1 MKSDKQVTQQSD
13 IEKQIKDQKSKE
25 GSKVNETQI
34 YENQHDWKQGYGL
47 VSRILMMNLLS
58 ISMNI
63 KRVLKKGLNI
73 NLINLQKLNEDEKCE
88 TTSKKFL
95 ENLEKYQSK
104 QPLKPFA
111 VFKSLI
117 SVFKFKCLTIL
128 FFQMLDASFE
138 IFNSVALNFC
148 IQSLVD
154 NDKGMAY
161 GWAGIMMGS
170 MFISNLLRCYSWSLG
185 FNMNSQ
191 LRAAVINTIYLK
203 ISKLSNFAVRSA
215 NLGKVINLVS
225 SDMNTTELK
234 FIYLFQMIIGVYTIA
249 IALIVLAF
257 RLGPLGMLS
266 IAFLVIILPIQSLI
280 GKVAS
285 RYTSKRVQKSDERIK
300 LINEII
306 EGIRI
311 IKIYGWE
318 EAMKNIINK
327 IRSEEV
333 QLNIKAYAFQFVERA
348 LSSSV
353 ILFSLSLTYIII
365 YYQGSFTLNIATIFS
380 TIQTLSYLKIN
391 VIQFYGQGFSYIF
404 ELQIFLK
411 RFIDIFNIKDIT
423 QQKLECSFE
432 NIQKIQPNELAK
444 FDRFSSFWKTPSF
457 QIKQKTN
464 NQIPSIFNTQA
475 AIQDSESLSV
485 EEINPTLKNLSFGI
499 NKGELLAI
507 VGKVGCGKTTFLQI
521 FLNEIPHFKG
531 YYEVQKLNDQGNPLK
546 ISYVEQ
552 EPYIFS
558 GTVRENILF
567 GSQYDKQWYD
577 HVAKNCCLLQD
588 FNQMDQGDLTFIGER
603 GVNLS
608 GGQKA
613 RICLARAV
621 YSKSDLYLLDD
632 PLSAVDSKVAKELFY
647 SCIKGVLKNK
657 TVILVTH
664 QIHFTRGCDRI
675 VILDE
680 SGSLKKI
687 GNFDEL
693 HQDLK
698 TLTAGQLKFE
708 NVDVNQSANQK
719 LQKRNEQN
727 FADDSNKAQHLLN
740 DSSKKLGINE
750 KEDEEEKEEIQIEEK
765 PKQNQQAKPET
776 VNVTT
781 KTYIKYLSLINQTF
795 FLFPLWLF
803 VFFACAECAFTTFNR
818 SLGYFNDTSDD
829 SKKKLFGFW
838 IGFAFL
844 YMILNGIKYMILSF
858 GIQRGNKNLHKN
870 MLQSLV
876 RAPALFFDRTSSGNL
891 MNKFSNDMSLLDN
904 LLPFCSCDSIE
915 IFSSFLNLMI
925 TCIVFNYYTVIP
937 SIIEGMFLVFF
948 MMYAKDIIVKVR
960 QLDLQQKTP
969 VFSHFSSTLQ
979 GVITIKVY
987 GQNNAFI
994 QKMNALCNNSLRAN
1008 MTFWL
1013 SSRFFGGY
1021 IQSIAIICA
1030 TIGVF
1035 IIIAIPDQEISI
1047 QAQSIT
1053 YFMLMIDAIQW
1064 CLRQMITT
1072 DSVMNSYERT
1082 SLLINQPSEAPL
1094 TNEFDKSLSRQQ
1106 GKATQWPQKG
1116 QIEFKNVVMKY
1127 SSELNPV
1134 LKGLNFNVSH
1144 GQKIGCVGRTG
1155 AGKSSILQ
1163 ALFRLTEPE
1172 SSSQII
1178 VDGVDISKLG
1188 LHKLRQNISIIP
1200 QIPFVFGGT
1209 IRRNLDP
1216 LNEYTDEQIWEALKC
1231 VELDKYILQKCKD
1244 GINTDMTVASSVFS
1258 VGQKQLVCLARAL
1271 LKQNKMLVLDEATA
1285 NVDMETD
1292 NFIQKTIR
1300 DKFDDCTVLTIAH
1313 RLNTIAD
1320 YDKVIVLSDGLV
1332 AEYDAPFNLLA
1343 NNESDQV
1350 ITKNTI
1356 FAQMVKNTGK
1366 NNSDNIFQMA
1376 KTKFMKNAQNK
1387 N

>member
-1 MKSDKQVTQQSD
+1 MKLDNKAMQQPD
-13 IEKQIKDQKSKE
+13 IEKQIKSQRNQEEAKMTESQ
-25 GSKVNETQI
+25 T
-34 YENQHDWKQGYGL
+34 YENQYDWRQGYSL

-73 NLINLQKLNEDEKCE
+73 NLVNLQKLNEDEKCE

-95 ENLEKYQSK
+95 ENLEKYQSER
-104 QPLKPFA
+104 PLKPYI

-117 SVFKFKCLTIL
+117 SVFKLKCLTVI
-128 FFQMLDASFE
+128 FFSILDASFE

-191 LRAAVINTIYLK
+191 LRAAVINSIYLK

-234 FIYLFQMIIGVYTIA
+234 FIYLFQMIIGVYTIT

-266 IAFLVIILPIQSLI
+266 IAFLIIILPIQSLI

-333 QLNIKAYAFQFVERA
+333 QLNIKAYFFQFVERA
-348 LSSSV
+348 MSSSV
-353 ILFSLSLTYIII
+353 VLFSLSLTFIII
-365 YYQGSFTLNIATIFS
+365 YYQGSYTLNLANIFS

-391 VIQFYGQGFSYIF
+391 VVQFYGQGFSYIF

-423 QQKLECSFE
+423 QQKLDCSLE
-432 NIQKIQPNELAK
+432 NVQKIQPNEIARFDK
-444 FDRFSSFWKTPSF
+444 FFSFWKTPSF

-464 NQIPSIFNTQA
+464 NQIPSIYNTQA
-475 AIQDSESLSV
+475 AIQESESLSL
-485 EEINPTLKNLSFGI
+485 EEIKPTLKNLSFSI
-499 NKGELLAI
+499 NKGELLAV
-507 VGKVGCGKTTFLQI
+507 VGKVGCGKTTLLQI

-531 YYEVQKLNDQGNPLK
+531 YYEVQKLNEQGNPLK

-588 FNQMDQGDLTFIGER
+588 FNQMDQGDLTVIGER

-664 QIHFTRGCDRI
+664 QIHFTRGCDRV

-680 SGSLKKI
+680 SGSLRRI

-708 NVDVNQSANQK
+708 NVAVSQSINQK
-719 LQKRNEQN
+719 EYNQNQKILAAE
-727 FADDSNKAQHLLN
+727 DSNKNQHQ
-740 DSSKKLGINE
+740 SNE
-750 KEDEEEKEEIQIEEK
+750 SNQKEQNSDDEQDEIQLEEK
-765 PKQNQQAKPET
+765 PKQNQQVKPEN

-781 KTYIKYLSLINQTF
+781 KTYMKYLSLINKTF

-803 VFFACAECAFTTFNR
+803 IFFACAECAFTTFNR
-818 SLGYFNDTSDD
+818 SLGYYNDTADD

-844 YMILNGIKYMILSF
+844 YMLLNGIKYMILSF
-858 GIQRGNKNLHKN
+858 GIQRGNRSLHKN
-870 MLQSLV
+870 MLLSLV

-915 IFSSFLNLMI
+915 IFSTFLNLMI

-994 QKMNALCNNSLRAN
+994 QKMNTLCNNSLRAN

-1035 IIIAIPDQEISI
+1035 IIISIPDQDASI
-1047 QAQSIT
+1047 QAQSLT

-1094 TNEFDKSLSRQQ
+1094 TTEFDKSLSKQQ
-1106 GKATQWPQKG
+1106 QKATHWPQKG
-1116 QIEFKNVVMKY
+1116 QIEFKNVIMKY
-1127 SSELNPV
+1127 SKELNPV

-1163 ALFRLTEPE
+1163 ALFRLTESE
-1172 SSSQII
+1172 TGSQIT

-1216 LNEYTDEQIWEALKC
+1216 LNEYTDEQIWEALRC

-1300 DKFDDCTVLTIAH
+1300 DKFEDCTVLTIAH

-1320 YDKVIVLSDGLV
+1320 YDKVIVLSDGVV
-1332 AEYDAPFNLLA
+1332 AEYDTPFNLLA
-1343 NNESDQV
+1343 NSDSDQE

-1366 NNSDNIFQMA
+1366 NNSENIFQMA
-1376 KTKFMKNAQNK
+1376 KTKYLKKQLNK

>member
-1 MKSDKQVTQQSD
+1 MKPNNKVVQQSD
-13 IEKQIKDQKSKE
+13 IEKQIQNLQSQE
-25 GSKVNETQI
+25 GSKINDTELFQNS
-34 YENQHDWKQGYGL
+34 YDWKQGYSL

-88 TTSKKFL
+88 TTSQKFL

-104 QPLKPFA
+104 QPLKPFI

-117 SVFKFKCLTIL
+117 SVFKLKCLTVI
-128 FFQMLDASFE
+128 FFQILDASFE

-191 LRAAVINTIYLK
+191 LRAAVINSIYLK

-234 FIYLFQMIIGVYTIA
+234 FIYLFQMIVGVYTII

-280 GKVAS
+280 GKLAS

-318 EAMKNIINK
+318 EAIKQIINK

-333 QLNIKAYAFQFVERA
+333 QLNIKAYAFQFIERA
-348 LSSSV
+348 LSSSIV
-353 ILFSLSLTYIII
+353 LFSLSLTFIII
-365 YYQGSFTLNIATIFS
+365 YYQGSYTLNLANIFS

-391 VIQFYGQGFSYIF
+391 VISFYGQGFSYIF

-432 NIQKIQPNELAK
+432 NIQKIQSHELAK
-444 FDRFSSFWKTPSF
+444 FDRFSSFWKNPSF
-457 QIKQKTN
+457 QIKQRTN

-475 AIQDSESLSV
+475 AMQDSESLSV
-485 EEINPTLKNLSFGI
+485 EEIKPTLKNLSFSI

-507 VGKVGCGKTTFLQI
+507 VGKVGSGKTTFLQI

-558 GTVRENILF
+558 GSVRENILF

-588 FNQMDQGDLTFIGER
+588 FNQMDQGDLTVIGER

-675 VILDE
+675 IILDE
-680 SGSLKKI
+680 TGSLKRI

-693 HQDLK
+693 HLDLK

-708 NVDVNQSANQK
+708 NLAVTQSVGQNEQRGNEKGLADDSDKNQHQFNDSNQK
-719 LQKRNEQN
+719 LGREQN
-727 FADDSNKAQHLLN
+727 S
-740 DSSKKLGINE
+740 
-750 KEDEEEKEEIQIEEK
+750 DEEEQEIQLEEK
-765 PKQNQQAKPET
+765 PKQNQQAKAET
-776 VNVTT
+776 VNVTS
-781 KTYIKYLSLINQTF
+781 KTYIKYLSLINKTF

-818 SLGYFNDTSDD
+818 SLGYYNQTCDD
-829 SKKKLFGFW
+829 QKENLFGFW

-844 YMILNGIKYMILSF
+844 YMLLNGIKYMILSF
-858 GIQRGNKNLHKN
+858 GIQRGNKSLHTN

-876 RAPALFFDRTSSGNL
+876 RAPALFFDRTSSVNL

-937 SIIEGMFLVFF
+937 SIIEGMFLIFF

-987 GQNNAFI
+987 GQNNSFI
-994 QKMNALCNNSLRAN
+994 QKMNTLCNNSLRAN

-1035 IIIAIPDQEISI
+1035 IIIAIPDQDTSI

-1094 TNEFDKSLSRQQ
+1094 TSEFDKSLGKQQ
-1106 GKATQWPQKG
+1106 EKTTHWPQQG

-1163 ALFRLTEPE
+1163 ALFRLTESE
-1172 SSSQII
+1172 SGSQII

-1216 LNEYTDEQIWEALKC
+1216 LSEYTDQQIWEALKC
-1231 VELDKYILQKCKD
+1231 VELDKYILQQCKD

-1300 DKFDDCTVLTIAH
+1300 NKFYDCTVLTIAH

-1320 YDKVIVLSDGLV
+1320 YDKVIVLSDGVV
-1332 AEYDAPFNLLA
+1332 AEYDTPFKLLS
-1343 NNESDQV
+1343 NSESDQE

-1366 NNSDNIFQMA
+1366 NNSENIFQMA
-1376 KTKFMKNAQNK
+1376 KTKYLKNLQNK